1 MSIIEKAAHKLA
13 QRERNISTVAPSVHH
28 INSDDTNVPTFE
40 YDTTIPEQQA
50 PVERGRVAGRNSP
63 EPASGLGIAGRQ
75 VNIDLA
81 RLHQMGII
89 THFDE
94 KSQIAEEFR
103 VIKRPLILDAFS
115 RTGENIKNSNLIM
128 VTSALPGEGKSFC
141 AMNLAMSIAMEM
153 DHTVLLVDADI
164 ARPSLPGYLGLK
176 AEKGLLDVLVDSN
189 TELSDVIMRTNIDKI
204 SLLLSGKKSKYAT
217 ELLASQSMS
226 DLLTDISRRYHD
238 RIIIFDS
245 PPLLLTTESRVLA
258 AQMGQIVLVVESETT
273 PQNKVMEALEQL
285 EACNDIKLI
294 YNKSQY
300 FTSRH
305 YYDYYN

>member
-1 MSIIEKAAHKLA
+1 MQEQPEHTAS
-13 QRERNISTVAPSVHH
+13 STVA
-28 INSDDTNVPTFE
+28 
-40 YDTTIPEQQA
+40 
-50 PVERGRVAGRNSP
+50 SP
-63 EPASGLGIAGRQ
+63 FSAESTSGTRSGSRQ
-75 VNIDLA
+75 VTIDLA
-81 RLHQMGII
+81 RLHQLGII

-103 VIKRPLILDAFS
+103 VIKRPLILDAFNTS
-115 RTGENIKNSNLIM
+115 GENIKNSNLIM

-176 AEKGLLDVLVDSN
+176 AERGLLDVLIDDSI
-189 TELSDVIMRTNIDKI
+189 ELSDVIMRTNIDKI
-204 SLLLSGKKSKYAT
+204 SLLLSGKKSKHAT

-226 DLLTDISRRYHD
+226 NLLTDISRRYHD

-258 AQMGQIVLVVESETT
+258 AQMGQIVMVVEAETT
-273 PQNKVMEALEQL
+273 PQKKIMEALEQI

-300 FTSRH
+300 FTSRN